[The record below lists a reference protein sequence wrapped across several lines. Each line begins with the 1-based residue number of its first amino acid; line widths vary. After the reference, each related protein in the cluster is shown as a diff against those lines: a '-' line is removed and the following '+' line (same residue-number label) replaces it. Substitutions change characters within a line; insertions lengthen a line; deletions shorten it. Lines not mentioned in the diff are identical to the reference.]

1 MTSTTNKPSKSF
13 WLISI
18 IALIWNLMGVNQY
31 IQQAYMTDSFKAMYN
46 EKQLNMILDSPSWAT
61 AAFAIAVFA
70 GSLGCLALLLRKRI
84 ANTLFVISFIAIVV
98 QNIDALTRFNFSEF
112 NTMEISMTF
121 MIPICALF
129 LIWFSKNAIN
139 KSWIK

>member
-1 MTSTTNKPSKSF
+1 MTTTKKPSKSF
-13 WLISI
+13 WIISSL
-18 IALIWNLMGVNQY
+18 ALLWNLMGVNQY

-46 EKQLNMILDSPSWAT
+46 EEQLNMILDSPSWAT
-61 AAFAIAVFA
+61 AAFAIAVFS
-70 GSLGCLALLLRKRI
+70 GSLGSLALLPRKKI
-84 ANTLFVISFIAIVV
+84 AHILFIISFIAIVV
-98 QNIDALTRFNFSEF
+98 QNIDALMRFNFSEF

-139 KSWIK
+139 KGWIK